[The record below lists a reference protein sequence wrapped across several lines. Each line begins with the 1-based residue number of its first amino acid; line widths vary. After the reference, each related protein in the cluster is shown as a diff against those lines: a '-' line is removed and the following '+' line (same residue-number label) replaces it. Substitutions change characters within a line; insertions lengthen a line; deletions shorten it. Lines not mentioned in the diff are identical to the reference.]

1 VPLDHSRAPREI
13 CDVTAVAG
21 PGRGPRTIRC
31 RALRLLSLS
40 LAQTAPDIC
49 TDQSGFDRAAFH
61 REFNTAVMKFL
72 QDNLK

>member
-1 VPLDHSRAPREI
+1 VARERS
-13 CDVTAVAG
+13 DAGHVAFF
-21 PGRGPRTIRC
+21 RC
-31 RALRLLSLS
+31 PPA

-61 REFNTAVMKFL
+61 REFNAAVVKFL